1 MKKKWTEWVSWR
13 FLTGRRGGRGR
24 IIFMFSVVLIAGGV
38 ATLNTILAVMNGLQ
52 QGYISSILEIGSYH
66 LEWVP
71 QETGNDQPVYE
82 EIMHTAEY
90 FKSLPEIKLVIP
102 YIEGQT
108 MLNGSFSSPSGAMIR
123 GVPENIYIIDK
134 SLSEKIKITD
144 GNFDLSGMG
153 IVLGVDLAD
162 KLGVSSGDTVTALDL
177 GNAGFNS
184 STVSLEVK
192 GLFSCG
198 YSVYNSALSFVS
210 LETAESLFSNTG
222 MKLGIKLKNPEH
234 DRRVISNV
242 SSGSDFKG
250 DLLSWREVNKAFFG
264 ALRMEKTVMLIL
276 LTLIFIVVAVNID
289 HSLRRMA
296 VERTED
302 LALLKAIGASPGEI
316 RILFLRHGLYIGGIG
331 SLSGSLA
338 GVLIGRNV
346 EQIIHFFKTV
356 FGRLREITGSGYP
369 VYSPVE
375 SFFRNT
381 QVMVKDVVT
390 IFSVALIL
398 SFIAAFRAASI
409 AAGSNPAEVLRSE

>member
-1 MKKKWTEWVSWR
+1 MKKKWIEWVSWR

-66 LEWVP
+66 LVWIPEK
-71 QETGNDQPVYE
+71 TGKEPVNE
-82 EIMHTAEY
+82 NIMHAADY

-108 MLNGSFSSPSGAMIR
+108 MLNGSFPSPSGAMIR
-123 GVPENIYIIDK
+123 GVPDNIYLKDK
-134 SLSEKIKITD
+134 TLAEKLKITD
-144 GNFDLSGMG
+144 GRFDLSGRG
-153 IVLGVDLAD
+153 IVLGEDLAD
-162 KLGVSSGDTVTALDL
+162 KLGVAAGDTVTALDL
-177 GNAGFNS
+177 GSTGFNS
-184 STVSLEVK
+184 STVTLKVN

-210 LETAESLFSNTG
+210 IETAESLFTG
-222 MKLGIKLKNPEH
+222 NGIKLGIKLKNPEY
-234 DRRVISNV
+234 DRKIISDL
-242 SSGSDFKG
+242 SASGLNGK
-250 DLLSWREVNKAFFG
+250 LLSWREINKAFFG

-338 GVLIGRNV
+338 GVLIGGNV
-346 EQIIHFFKTV
+346 EQIIHFFKAV
-356 FGRLREITGSGYP
+356 VGRLREITGSGYP
-369 VYSPVE
+369 VYSPVG
-375 SFFRNT
+375 SFFKNT
-381 QVMVKDVVT
+381 QIMVKDVVT

-409 AAGSNPAEVLRSE
+409 AAESNPAEVLRSE

>member
-1 MKKKWTEWVSWR
+1 LKKKWIEWVSWR

-66 LEWVP
+66 LVWIPEK
-71 QETGNDQPVYE
+71 TGKEPVNE
-82 EIMHTAEY
+82 NIMHAADY

-108 MLNGSFSSPSGAMIR
+108 MLNGSFPSPSGAMIR
-123 GVPENIYIIDK
+123 GVPDNIYLKDK
-134 SLSEKIKITD
+134 TLAEKLKITD
-144 GNFDLSGMG
+144 GRFDLSGRG
-153 IVLGVDLAD
+153 IVLGEDLAD
-162 KLGVSSGDTVTALDL
+162 KLGVAAGDTVTALDL
-177 GNAGFNS
+177 GSTGFNS
-184 STVSLEVK
+184 STVTLKVN

-210 LETAESLFSNTG
+210 IETAESLFTG
-222 MKLGIKLKNPEH
+222 NGIKLGIKLKNPEY
-234 DRRVISNV
+234 DRKIISDL
-242 SSGSDFKG
+242 SASGLNGK
-250 DLLSWREVNKAFFG
+250 LLSWREINKAFFG

-338 GVLIGRNV
+338 GVLIGGNV
-346 EQIIHFFKTV
+346 EQIIHFFKAV
-356 FGRLREITGSGYP
+356 VGRLREITGSGYP
-369 VYSPVE
+369 VYSPVG
-375 SFFRNT
+375 SFFKNT
-381 QVMVKDVVT
+381 QIMVKDVVT

-409 AAGSNPAEVLRSE
+409 AAESNPAEVLRSE